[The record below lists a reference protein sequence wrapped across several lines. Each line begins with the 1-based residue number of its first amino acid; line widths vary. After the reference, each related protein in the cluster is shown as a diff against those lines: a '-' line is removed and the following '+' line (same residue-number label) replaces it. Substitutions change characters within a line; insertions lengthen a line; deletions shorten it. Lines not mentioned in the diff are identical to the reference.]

1 MLEYTVDL
9 MVNLLINLTSWTLSL
24 ESISQKKEWP
34 SFISNFCFNFNKN
47 TYFTNYMEKNIFLKL
62 EFKSSFSTKKYW
74 YTIKDKQQFEMRNE
88 IFVMCFVED

>member
-1 MLEYTVDL
+1 MKNVRIYGRPKFVDKF
-9 MVNLLINLTSWTLSL
+9 NLLNTFFRKHFT
-24 ESISQKKEWP
+24 KKEWP

-62 EFKSSFSTKKYW
+62 EFKSSFTTKKYW